1 MNLIAFGCSYTQG
14 CGQED
19 VYPQPQRYNYTS
31 KYAWPQQLADLLGCS
46 VNNLGEGGAS
56 NKQILHT
63 LLNYNFTQD
72 DVVVV
77 CWSHIDRWCIIRE
90 NDIEKIG
97 IWNSS
102 IARKSDFWLQ
112 YFCEGSL
119 KSSCTETATVF
130 FKYLHNDEDM
140 KQEMHRNILL
150 SKFYLDKKGINNYHM
165 TVGKF
170 YLGKYSWFNTNM
182 LNIDWQKI
190 RKEYG
195 FAKDNHHPGI
205 KANKIVAE
213 KILQQTRGL
222 QERL

>member
-1 MNLIAFGCSYTQG
+1 MNLVAFGCSYTQG

-19 VYPQPQRYNYTS
+19 VYPKVPKKDYSS
-31 KYAWPQQLADLLGCS
+31 KYAWPAQLADLLGCS
-46 VNNLGEGGAS
+46 VNNLGLGGSS
-56 NKQILHT
+56 NKEILHT
-63 LLNYNFTQD
+63 LLNYNFEKE

-112 YFCEGSL
+112 HFCEGSL
-119 KSSCTETATVF
+119 KSPTTETATVF

-150 SKFYLDKKGINNYHM
+150 SKFFLDKKEITNYHM
-165 TVGKF
+165 TTVKF
-170 YLGKYSWFNTNM
+170 NLGKYSWFNTNM
-182 LNIDWQKI
+182 LDIDWQKI

-195 FAKDNHHPGI
+195 FAKDNNP
-205 KANKIVAE
+205 E
-213 KILQQTRGL
+213 
-222 QERL
+222 